1 MLAPVSS
8 RPGRTR
14 RRWAWV
20 ALALVLAVALELA
33 IRAGEPRTVGPTGVD
48 TLQVPW
54 TDPDPDTFVAGLDH
68 PWLPL
73 EPGDTWTFG
82 EEQVVVAAEPY
93 EVAGID
99 ATVVTVAGVDRF
111 VAEDDDGN
119 VWLLG
124 ERGHTAGAPTPD
136 WSVADGSPAGL
147 VLPAEPRRG
156 DGWATVVPDGEVHAA
171 TRVLQVPRR
180 GLEAPTDRLV
190 LVLTTGLGGG
200 TGQTRD
206 VEVRLAT
213 GRGPVEVVAPGA
225 GLLRRTD

>member
-1 MLAPVSS
+1 L
-8 RPGRTR
+8 
-14 RRWAWV
+14 

-33 IRAGEPRTVGPTGVD
+33 IRAGEPSTVGPTGVD

-54 TDPDPDTFVAGLDH
+54 PDPDPDAFVAEVDH

-73 EPGDTWTFG
+73 QPGATWTFG
-82 EEQVVVAAEPY
+82 DEQVVVAPEPH

-99 ATVVTVAGVDRF
+99 ATVVTVVGVDRF
-111 VAEDDDGN
+111 VAQDEDGN

-124 ERGHTAGAPTPD
+124 ERGHDAGSPTPD
-136 WSVADGSPAGL
+136 WSIADGSPAGL

-156 DGWATVVPDGEVHAA
+156 DGWATVVPDGEVQAA

-180 GLEAPTDRLV
+180 GGKSSMDRLV
-190 LVLTTGLGGG
+190 LVLSPGLDG
-200 TGQTRD
+200 TGPGATGVSRD
-206 VEVRLAT
+206 VEVRLER
-213 GRGPVEVVAPGA
+213 GRGPVEVVAPGT